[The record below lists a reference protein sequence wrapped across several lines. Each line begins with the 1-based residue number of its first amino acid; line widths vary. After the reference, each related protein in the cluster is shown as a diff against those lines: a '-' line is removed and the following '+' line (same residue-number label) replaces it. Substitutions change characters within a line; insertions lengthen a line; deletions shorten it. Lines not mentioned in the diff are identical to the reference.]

1 MKELK
6 NMLIVDVTECSDH
19 AKTRIGRVIELIAM
33 QEPDTAIMWYPECG
47 DGLKRRFRLSG
58 VTVKKKLF
66 SKTVILRT
74 ATGIYTLRPATRDEM
89 EHARKY
95 AEYRSVVDMV
105 TSAYGGRCLLYVTG
119 RSSGIGK
126 KPERRELCCIMSTSS
141 DSMSYQDQTK
151 AICERKNFSQAAKAY

>member
-66 SKTVILRT
+66 SKTVI
-74 ATGIYTLRPATRDEM
+74 YTLRPATRDEM

-105 TSAYGGRCLLYVTG
+105 TSAYGEDVCYM
-119 RSSGIGK
+119 S
-126 KPERRELCCIMSTSS
+126 PEEVVAL
-141 DSMSYQDQTK
+141 
-151 AICERKNFSQAAKAY
+151 AKNLRGGNYAAL

>member
-33 QEPDTAIMWYPECG
+33 QEPDTVIMWYPECG
-47 DGLKRRFRLSG
+47 DGLKRRFRWSG

-95 AEYRSVVDMV
+95 AEYRFVVDMV
-105 TSAYGGRCLLYVTG
+105 TSAYGEDVCYM
-119 RSSGIGK
+119 S
-126 KPERRELCCIMSTSS
+126 PEEVVAL
-141 DSMSYQDQTK
+141 
-151 AICERKNFSQAAKAY
+151 AKNLRGGNYAAL

>member
-6 NMLIVDVTECSDH
+6 NMLIVNVTECSEH
-19 AKTRIGRVIELIAM
+19 AKARIGRVIELIAM

-66 SKTVILRT
+66 SKTMILRT

-105 TSAYGGRCLLYVTG
+105 TSAYGEDVCYM
-119 RSSGIGK
+119 S
-126 KPERRELCCIMSTSS
+126 PEEVVAL
-141 DSMSYQDQTK
+141 
-151 AICERKNFSQAAKAY
+151 AKNLRGGNYAAL

>member
-19 AKTRIGRVIELIAM
+19 ANTRIGRVIELIAM
-33 QEPDTAIMWYPECG
+33 QEPETAIMWYPECG

-89 EHARKY
+89 EHARK
-95 AEYRSVVDMV
+95 
-105 TSAYGGRCLLYVTG
+105 
-119 RSSGIGK
+119 
-126 KPERRELCCIMSTSS
+126 
-141 DSMSYQDQTK
+141 
-151 AICERKNFSQAAKAY
+151 

>member
-33 QEPDTAIMWYPECG
+33 QEPETAIMWYPECG

-95 AEYRSVVDMV
+95 AVSFRGR
-105 TSAYGGRCLLYVTG
+105 YGDQCIRGRCLLYVTG